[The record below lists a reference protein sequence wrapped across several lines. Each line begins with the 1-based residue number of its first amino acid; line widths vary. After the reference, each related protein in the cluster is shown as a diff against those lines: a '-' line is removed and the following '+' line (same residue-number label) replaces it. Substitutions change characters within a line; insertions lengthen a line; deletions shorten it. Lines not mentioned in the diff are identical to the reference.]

1 MQYNIFFSCNIHI
14 ECKLYLSTQLNKMEL
29 FKTNIN
35 NLSFITYHKFINWQ
49 GIVWVGKFILY
60 IRKKTETWGLI

>member
-35 NLSFITYHKFINWQ
+35 NLSVFYH
-49 GIVWVGKFILY
+49 VL
-60 IRKKTETWGLI
+60 